1 MLPFKQKS
9 SWKSD
14 MGGFKTK
21 AEGVGTQEI
30 EIRKGAVNS
39 FHEKAHV
46 FILLLVGGTLMLE
59 LTWPITFKF

>member
-1 MLPFKQKS
+1 
-9 SWKSD
+9 

-21 AEGVGTQEI
+21 AEHSRN
-30 EIRKGAVNS
+30 EIRKAAVNS